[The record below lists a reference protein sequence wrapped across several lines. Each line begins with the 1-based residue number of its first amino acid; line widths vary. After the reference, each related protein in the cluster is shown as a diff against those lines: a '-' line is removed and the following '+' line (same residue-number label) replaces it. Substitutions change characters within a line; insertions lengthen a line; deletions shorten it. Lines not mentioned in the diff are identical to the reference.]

1 MQTEPT
7 YRIEDEEVSV
17 KELIISLQGWL
28 KYLWSKWPIL
38 LIAGILGGAL
48 GLWYAFAKTPTYTA
62 KTTFVLESGEGQGRL
77 SQFAGVAAMAGI
89 NLGGGGGGIFQG
101 ANINELYKSR
111 TMLARTLLTETH
123 PDSNELLIERYIR
136 FNGIR
141 EEWEKERPELLGIDF
156 RVDPDSLDPEAR
168 RLYEGVLTSFTN
180 DVRKNILTVDKPD
193 KNLSITQV
201 SVSTPDEV
209 FSKAFNENLVRA
221 VNDFYIQTK
230 TKKST
235 DNIAILEAKV
245 DSVRAVMT
253 GAIYSAARVSD
264 ATPHLNPTRQ
274 TQRIGPSQEA
284 QFSAETNR
292 AILSQLVQNLEVARM
307 AQMQEQPLI
316 QLVDTPVYPLPV
328 DRVGKVKGIVLGG
341 FLLGFLTLLT
351 LIGLKW
357 YRDVMREEDDVDGK
371 QIVSSVSES

>member
-89 NLGGGGGGIFQG
+89 NLGGGGGGLFQG
-101 ANINELYKSR
+101 DNILELYKSR
-111 TMLARTLLTETH
+111 NMLEETLLSPVH
-123 PDSNELLIERYIR
+123 PDSNQLLIERYIDYNEVR
-136 FNGIR
+136 AD
-141 EEWEKERPELLGIDF
+141 WKEQPELLALNF
-156 RVDPDSLDPEAR
+156 SLDPSGLNPLTR
-168 RLYEGVLTSFTN
+168 RLRDSVVTEFV
-180 DVRKNILTVDKPD
+180 DAIRKNHLSVSKPD
-193 KNLSITQV
+193 KALSIIQV
-201 SVSTPDEV
+201 EVTSPDEV
-209 FSKAFNENLVRA
+209 FAKSFNDNLVRR

-274 TQRIGPSQEA
+274 TQRMAPVQEA
-284 QFSAETNR
+284 QFTAEANQ
-292 AILSQLVQNLEVARM
+292 AILSQLLQNLELSKM
-307 AQMQEQPLI
+307 NLLQEQPLI

-328 DRVGKVKGIVLGG
+328 DRVGKAKGIVIGG

>member
-62 KTTFVLESGEGQGRL
+62 KTTFVLESGDGQGRL

-89 NLGGGGGGIFQG
+89 NLGGGGGGLFQG
-101 ANINELYKSR
+101 DNILELYKSR
-111 TMLARTLLTETH
+111 NMLEETLLSPVH
-123 PDSNELLIERYIR
+123 PDSNQLLIERYMAYNEIR
-136 FNGIR
+136 AD
-141 EEWEKERPELLGIDF
+141 WKEQPELLALNF
-156 RVDPDSLDPEAR
+156 SLDPSGLNPLTR
-168 RLYEGVLTSFTN
+168 RLRDSVVTRFVNAIRENLLSVN
-180 DVRKNILTVDKPD
+180 KPD
-193 KNLSITQV
+193 KTLSIIQV
-201 SVSTPDEV
+201 QVTSPDEV
-209 FSKAFNENLVRA
+209 FAKSFNENLVRR

-328 DRVGKVKGIVLGG
+328 DRVGKAKGIVIGG

>member
-17 KELIISLQGWL
+17 KDLIISLQGWVR
-28 KYLWSKWPIL
+28 YLWSKWLIL

-48 GLWYAFAKTPTYTA
+48 GLWYAFVKTPTYTA

-77 SQFAGVAAMAGI
+77 SQFAGVAALAGI
-89 NLGGGGGGIFQG
+89 NLGGGGGGLFQG
-101 ANINELYKSR
+101 DNILELYKSR
-111 TMLARTLLTETH
+111 NMLEETLLSPVH
-123 PDSNELLIERYIR
+123 PDSSQLLIERYMAY
-136 FNGIR
+136 NETR
-141 EEWEKERPELLGIDF
+141 ETWEEQPELLALDF
-156 RVDPDSLDPEAR
+156 SVDPSVLNPDTR
-168 RLYEGVLTSFTN
+168 RLRDSVVTEFVNAIRENLLSVN
-180 DVRKNILTVDKPD
+180 KPD
-193 KNLSITQV
+193 KTLSIIQV
-201 SVSTPDEV
+201 EVTSPDEV
-209 FSKAFNENLVRA
+209 FAKSFNENLVRR

-274 TQRIGPSQEA
+274 TQRMAPVQEA
-284 QFSAETNR
+284 QFTAEANQ
-292 AILSQLVQNLEVARM
+292 AILSQLLQNLELSKM
-307 AQMQEQPLI
+307 NLLQEQPLI

-328 DRVGKVKGIVLGG
+328 DRVGKAKGIVIGG